1 MMREQSWR
9 IEPCDLRVAALLAD
23 ELRIGRLAAE
33 ILARRG
39 FTDPAAAYE
48 FLHPDFRVHSPYLL
62 DGMAEARKRI
72 DRALGRGETIAVYG
86 DYDADGITAT
96 FLLSEFLRVDMGANV
111 VWRLPNRF
119 ADGYGL
125 SAEALDELAAAGVGL
140 VVTVDC
146 GIGAHAEVAHAREI
160 GLDVIVTDHH
170 EPLGPL
176 PEGIVVNPKLG
187 HYPCRELAGVGVALK
202 LAHAL
207 LQERGDDRVELPLA
221 LRPYLDVV
229 AVGTVADVATL
240 LDENRG
246 LVAMGVGRLRS
257 APRPGLAALLEISET
272 RPDDVDASTIGFR
285 LAPRLN
291 AAGRLDDAAQAVELL
306 GASDRAA
313 ALPLAQ
319 RLGQLNAERQEIEAV
334 ILREALA
341 RLADPLPAAIVL
353 SSPDWHVGV
362 VGIVA
367 SRVADQTGRPTI
379 LLSETDGVAKGSG
392 RSIPAFDLLAGV
404 TACSD
409 RLLTYGG
416 HQAACGLS
424 LKTDDVASFA
434 EALAGYA
441 DECLSADDFRSLI
454 TVEAVAA
461 GDELTLGL
469 TDELDLFEPHG
480 FGNPRPLLLLHG
492 AEIGACRLTRNR
504 RHMQCD
510 VRLDGVTAPGVRFG
524 FSAVNELRPGQRY
537 DVPLAY
543 VKNSFNGMVRPQALV
558 KGAFELAP
566 PGADL
571 CEGECV
577 VTCPQRVSGD
587 EFWEALADADLPGA
601 TLTDGAATVAA
612 LRRERRLF
620 DRRSRPVEAA
630 LASLVAAGGRL
641 LVLVADVGRRRPLL
655 TRAAYLPGLGRT
667 YLYLNGACA
676 VSRLGLAV
684 CGDGVGDEPDVVM
697 ADTVTAAA
705 NPELVGAFDHVA
717 FVDPPF
723 DGGLFGEILLATAP
737 QACVHVLWGESEVDF
752 TKAVIASDYDLEA
765 VCRRVY
771 RVLAASGA
779 SDEPGLD
786 AELLGRHGFLAG
798 LPTLA
803 AAVST
808 LSEAG
813 LLAASDGK
821 KGVRKTEGKI
831 DLAISATYR
840 RWYERFQTTTFLR
853 HCLSIRL

>member
-1 MMREQSWR
+1 MREQTWQ
-9 IEPCDLRVAALLAD
+9 IKPVDLRVAAALAD
-23 ELRIGRLAAE
+23 ELQIGRLAAE

-39 FTDPAAAYE
+39 FTDPAVARE

-62 DGMAEARKRI
+62 DGMTEARKRV
-72 DRALGRGETIAVYG
+72 DRALGQGEIVAVYG

-96 FLLSEFLRVDMGANV
+96 FLLSEFLRVEMGANV
-111 VWRLPNRF
+111 LWRLPNRF
-119 ADGYGL
+119 SDGYGI
-125 SAEALDELAAAGVGL
+125 SAEALDELAAAGAGL
-140 VVTVDC
+140 VITVDC
-146 GIGAHAEVAHAREI
+146 GIGAHAEVAHAGEL

-170 EPLGPL
+170 EPIGRL
-176 PEGIVVNPKLG
+176 PECIVVNPKLG
-187 HYPCRELAGVGVALK
+187 RYPCPHLAGVGVALK

-207 LQERGDDRVELPLA
+207 LQDRQDDRVELPLA

-229 AVGTVADVATL
+229 AVGTVADVVPL
-240 LDENRG
+240 LDENRS

-257 APRPGLAALLEISET
+257 APRPGLAALLEVSET
-272 RPDDVDASTIGFR
+272 RPDDVDAATIGFR

-319 RLGQLNAERQEIEAV
+319 RLGQLNAERQEIEAA

-341 RLADPLPAAIVL
+341 RLPERLPAAVVL
-353 SSPDWHVGV
+353 SSPDWHEGV

-367 SRVADQTGRPTI
+367 SRIVEQTGRPTI
-379 LLSETDGVAKGSG
+379 LLSESDGLAKGSG

-404 TACSD
+404 AACSD
-409 RLLTYGG
+409 RLLGYGG
-416 HQAACGLS
+416 HRAACGLR
-424 LKTDDVASFA
+424 LKTGDVASFA

-441 DECLSADDFRSLI
+441 GERLGEGDFRSLI

-469 TDELDLFEPHG
+469 TDELDLFAPHG
-480 FGNPRPLLLLHG
+480 LGNRQPLLLLHG

-524 FSAVNELRPGQRY
+524 FSAVSELRPGMRY

-558 KGAFELAP
+558 KGAFELTEPA
-566 PGADL
+566 ADL
-571 CEGECV
+571 CETQCL

-587 EFWEALADADLPGA
+587 EFWEALAEADLPGA
-601 TLTDGAATVAA
+601 ALTDATATVAT

-620 DRRSRPVEAA
+620 DGRRRPVGAA
-630 LASLVAAGGRL
+630 LTSLVAAGGRL
-641 LVLVADVGRRRPLL
+641 LVLVADVARRRPLL
-655 TRAAYLPGLGRT
+655 TQAAWLPALGRT
-667 YLYLNGACA
+667 YLYLSGACA
-676 VSRLGLAV
+676 ASRLGLAV
-684 CGDGVGDEPDVVM
+684 CGDGSGDEPDVVM

-705 NPELVGAFDHVA
+705 NGELVGAFDHVA

-723 DGGLFGEILLATAP
+723 DGGLFGEILLAVAP
-737 QACVHVLWGESEVDF
+737 HACVHVLWGESEVDF
-752 TKAVIASDYDLEA
+752 TKAVVASDYDLDA

-771 RVLAASGA
+771 RTLAALGPTDQS
-779 SDEPGLD
+779 GLD
-786 AELLGRHGFLAG
+786 AELLGRQGFLAG
-798 LPTLA
+798 LPALA
-803 AAVST
+803 AALST

-813 LLAASDGK
+813 LLADDEGK

-831 DLAISATYR
+831 DLATSATYR

-853 HCLSIRL
+853 HCLSMRL

>member
-1 MMREQSWR
+1 MREQTWQIR
-9 IEPCDLRVAALLAD
+9 PVDLRVAALLAD
-23 ELRIGRLAAE
+23 ELQIGRLAAE

-62 DGMAEARKRI
+62 DGMAEARRRV

-96 FLLSEFLRVDMGANV
+96 FLLSEFLRVDMGADV

-119 ADGYGL
+119 ADGYGI

-140 VVTVDC
+140 VITVDC

-170 EPLGPL
+170 EPIGPL

-187 HYPCRELAGVGVALK
+187 RYPCRELAGVGVALK

-240 LDENRG
+240 LDENRS

-257 APRPGLAALLEISET
+257 APRPGLAALLEASET
-272 RPDDVDASTIGFR
+272 RPDDVDAATIGFR

-306 GASDRAA
+306 CATDRAA

-341 RLADPLPAAIVL
+341 RLADRLPAAIVL
-353 SSPDWHVGV
+353 SSPDWHEGV

-367 SRVADQTGRPTI
+367 SRVVDQTGRPTI

-404 TACSD
+404 AACSG

-424 LKTDDVASFA
+424 LRTDDVASFG

-441 DECLSADDFRSLI
+441 DDRLSADDFRSLI

-524 FSAVNELRPGQRY
+524 FSAVSELRPGTRY

-566 PGADL
+566 LSADL

-620 DRRSRPVEAA
+620 DRRRRPVEAA

-641 LVLVADVGRRRPLL
+641 LVLVADVARRRPLL
-655 TRAAYLPGLGRT
+655 TRAAYLPELGRT

-684 CGDGVGDEPDVVM
+684 CGDGVGGEPDVVM

-723 DGGLFGEILLATAP
+723 DGGLFGEILLAVAP

-771 RVLAASGA
+771 RALAATGA

-786 AELLGRHGFLAG
+786 AELFGRHGFLAG

-803 AAVST
+803 AALST

-813 LLAASDGK
+813 LLAGDDGK

-840 RWYERFQTTTFLR
+840 RWHERFQTTTFLR